1 MFDGPAVYDYVHVR
15 NNIKKH
21 ADTQYPTAKSSNEN
35 CCSWLS
41 ILTNKSPSGLSPT
54 LCRSHQS
61 SGARWCS
68 RCLAL
73 APHLEAAENAAP
85 AAESIVFAS
94 AAAAVD
100 VAPPAAVVTVAAVLV
115 ARCALIDAPGPKGV
129 PPSQRLP
136 PLNLQLR
143 SPPALR
149 PFLST
154 PRPHRSSRR
163 AYPSTS
169 F

>member
-1 MFDGPAVYDYVHVR
+1 MQILSIQRRRAL
-15 NNIKKH
+15 
-21 ADTQYPTAKSSNEN
+21 TQH

-73 APHLEAAENAAP
+73 APLLEAADNAAP

-100 VAPPAAVVTVAAVLV
+100 VAAVLV

-136 PLNLQLR
+136 QLNLRLR